1 MMKIKFH
8 VFHGNGTLSFLYIK
22 WNCHLLTSFQA
33 FIQFLIAQMTFNKLT
48 EPSLTEREPYALAS
62 ELRFEC

>member
-8 VFHGNGTLSFLYIK
+8 VSHGNK